1 MRCDRE
7 NRLAVAPVLTPTVIR
22 PSAHVMM
29 RPQHAREP
37 DETAFL
43 IVVEALIERRTGVG
57 DLLQSGAGLGHIVGA
72 PREPF
77 KRRARLLLIAGLARL
92 QPLDAQLNEIAN
104 GLLELRPFL
113 AWSGVSWSPAFN
125 AAIRASAKADT
136 SAVLIRWRCSKRGS
150 SLADSLPPPKL
161 CCAKASEDPA
171 SAMSAVA
178 VITGLN
184 MAILLKFCTC
194 FE

>member
-1 MRCDRE
+1 MRCDQE

-22 PSAHVMM
+22 PPAHVMM

-72 PREPF
+72 LRQPL

-92 QPLDAQLNEIAN
+92 QPLDTQLNEIAN
-104 GLLELRPFL
+104 GLLELRPVVGLVGRELELGFQ
-113 AWSGVSWSPAFN
+113 SGDTRVSEGGD
-125 AAIRASAKADT
+125 I
-136 SAVLIRWRCSKRGS
+136 CSTQ
-150 SLADSLPPPKL
+150 P
-161 CCAKASEDPA
+161 
-171 SAMSAVA
+171 VA
-178 VITGLN
+178 L
-184 MAILLKFCTC
+184 
-194 FE
+194 